1 MEGQMSEFMDEYS
14 ESLEQDFR
22 KIDGAL
28 LNDTVN
34 LLAPSEPI
42 RFLPDAS
49 VQDAIDRMVESHRA
63 AVVVVDTDGR
73 LTGIFTERDVLIRV
87 LGQGRDPRETRVG
100 EVMTPDPEALS
111 PQDRICYAVNRMSTA
126 GHRTIPLVDGE
137 RRPIGIVTV
146 NDIVKWLADIF
157 PEAVLNLRPGDTL
170 KRPLQIDSG

>member
-49 VQDAIDRMVESHRA
+49 VQEAIDRMVENHRA

-73 LTGIFTERDVLIRV
+73 LIGIFTERDVLIRG
-87 LGQGRDPRETRVG
+87 LGQRRDGRRTRLG
-100 EVMTPDPEALS
+100 
-111 PQDRICYAVNRMSTA
+111 
-126 GHRTIPLVDGE
+126 
-137 RRPIGIVTV
+137 
-146 NDIVKWLADIF
+146 
-157 PEAVLNLRPGDTL
+157 
-170 KRPLQIDSG
+170 